1 MAEATSVRTIFE
13 LASAHAA
20 ARALHVVAE
29 LGVADRID
37 EAPRTSADIA
47 ADAGLDPDAL
57 DRVLGLLATY
67 GLFTRDGAGGWR
79 HTELS
84 RRLRSDDPRSLRSF
98 VRMSGSEFCWG
109 SVTELEHSLRTRRSG
124 ITRLD
129 PAGPW
134 SYLAAHPRQAEVFQQ
149 AMTDK
154 SHGDIA
160 IALSAYDFSRHR
172 RIADVGG
179 GSGHLIKAL
188 LEKYPDTSGVLF
200 DLPQVTAGVAPTGR
214 LDVVGGD
221 FFVDPLPACDAYVLM
236 NIVHDWDDPEAVAIL
251 SAVAEAG
258 RAGGGGSEGATVLV
272 IEAIMPEG
280 GEDRWPRMLDVLML
294 AVTGGRE
301 RTVAEYESLL
311 TRAGLT
317 LVQVHTT
324 ATPLVVIEAAVK

>member
-1 MAEATSVRTIFE
+1 MTEPTSVRAIFE

-20 ARALHVVAE
+20 ARVLHVVAE
-29 LGVADRID
+29 LGVADHID
-37 EAPRTSADIA
+37 EMARTSADIA
-47 ADAGLDPDAL
+47 AAAGLNPDAL

-67 GLFTRDGAGGWR
+67 GLFRRDGSGGWL

-98 VRMSGSEFCWG
+98 VRMSGSGFCWG
-109 SVTELEHSLRTRRSG
+109 SVTELEHSLRTGRSG
-124 ITRLD
+124 ITRLH
-129 PAGPW
+129 AGGPW
-134 SYLAAHPRQAEVFQQ
+134 AYLAAHPEQADIFQQ

-179 GSGHLIKAL
+179 GSGHLVKAL

-200 DLPQVTAGVAPTGR
+200 DLPQVTANVAPTSR

-221 FFVDPLPACDAYVLM
+221 FFVDPFPVCDAYVLM
-236 NIVHDWDDPEAVAIL
+236 NIVHDWDDPEAAAIL
-251 SAVAEAG
+251 SAAAEAG
-258 RAGGGGSEGATVLV
+258 RSRAATVLV

-301 RTVAEYESLL
+301 RTVAEYETLL

-324 ATPLVVIEAAVK
+324 TTPLVVIEAEAK